1 MFFVTFQFE
10 QKNMFETSS
19 FEADKSA
26 NEYNK
31 KISDLEWSQSKHQ
44 QRPEISIYKI
54 IPKFKMYCIENIIIL
69 QIVKR

>member
-1 MFFVTFQFE
+1 MY
-10 QKNMFETSS
+10 ETSS

-44 QRPEISIYKI
+44 QLNIS
-54 IPKFKMYCIENIIIL
+54 ETWNIDL
-69 QIVKR
+69 